1 MAAVI
6 EEILTN
12 RGDMKR
18 SLVIA
23 VERQEQSAKTGMNR
37 EAIQWSI
44 FIYPKSYTAVKTPR
58 RPCLSPKKKA
68 TTRVAF
74 KTSIQSKISSG
85 ACR

>member
-1 MAAVI
+1 
-6 EEILTN
+6 
-12 RGDMKR
+12 
-18 SLVIA
+18 
-23 VERQEQSAKTGMNR
+23 MNR